1 MDAEKA
7 FDPVLGNN
15 YNTRLDHPIL
25 NHYGFFYP
33 EALYNDIEALYND
46 LIFKLTLASALQVVK
61 GSGASKL
68 VYKLTNIQLKYE
80 TWQPPCT
87 TAARPSHRI
96 ISCEKR

>member
-80 TWQPPCT
+80 TTYSKKLADVAT
-87 TAARPSHRI
+87 TVYNSGKAFA
-96 ISCEKR
+96 